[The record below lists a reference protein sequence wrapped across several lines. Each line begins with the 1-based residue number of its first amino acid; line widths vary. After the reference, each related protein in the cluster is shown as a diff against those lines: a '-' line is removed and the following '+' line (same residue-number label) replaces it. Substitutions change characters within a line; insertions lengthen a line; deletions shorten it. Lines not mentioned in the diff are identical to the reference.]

1 MSKQHTPREFSG
13 SEARYRKLAWLCGL
27 GTHVY
32 LYLGLFLIEYV
43 WHDRGW
49 VLRWPVIAATLV
61 SALLF
66 TRLCYVSFMSGDARW
81 GAGSRWKMVSTQV
94 KLPEER

>member
-1 MSKQHTPREFSG
+1 MREFSG
-13 SEARYRKLAWLCGL
+13 SVARYRKLAWLCGL
-27 GTHVY
+27 GTHAY
-32 LYLGLFLIEYV
+32 LYLGMYLVEYV
-43 WHDRGW
+43 WHDRAW
-49 VLRWPVIAATLV
+49 IARWPAIVGTCV

-81 GAGSRWKMVSTQV
+81 GTGSRWRMVSTRV